1 MQIKARTWFLVG
13 FATVIT
19 TLFIYRYP
27 LMNLGFVH
35 LFSCSHRVLSEV
47 SSPDARY
54 VATVSERNCGAV
66 TPYTRVVSIRRRG
79 SPFDGEDDRTWVF
92 VMKDQ
97 PTIQVRWSGQRRLS
111 VGSEGYSRTS
121 REQALKT
128 ARWEDVEVIEERP

>member
-1 MQIKARTWFLVG
+1 MQVKARAGFLVG
-13 FATVIT
+13 FAAVIT

-66 TPYTRVVSIRRRG
+66 TPYIRVVSIRRRG
-79 SPFDGEDDRTWVF
+79 NPFDGEDDRTWIF

-97 PTIQVRWSGQRRLS
+97 PTIQVRWSGQT
-111 VGSEGYSRTS
+111 TS
-121 REQALKT
+121 
-128 ARWEDVEVIEERP
+128 

>member
-66 TPYTRVVSIRRRG
+66 TPYIRVVSIRRRG
-79 SPFDGEDDRTWVF
+79 NPFDGEDDRSWVF

-97 PTIQVRWSGQRRLS
+97 PTIQIRWSGQRRLS